1 MISGMFKE
9 LIDISSQDKGRME
22 RILLHPLSMT
32 FLHFKWVKMKELYLF
47 LLFCHTVFSAT
58 YTTYVVLVFNR
69 ICQPEKIWHQ
79 TEVSNTSQWRRFL
92 TGNCTVTDENKEYLP
107 SWKAAIA
114 LWIILL
120 IFNIMYI
127 FKETSKICHKKMG

>member
-1 MISGMFKE
+1 MFKE
-9 LIDISSQDKGRME
+9 FLEISSQDKGRME

-32 FLHFKWVKMKELYLF
+32 FLHFKWKKMRKLYYF

-58 YTTYVVLVFNR
+58 YTTYVVFVFNR
-69 ICQPEKIWHQ
+69 ICQPEEIFRQ
-79 TEVSNTSQWRRFL
+79 EVSNTSQWQRFL

-107 SWKAAIA
+107 IWKASIA

-127 FKETSKICHKKMG
+127 FKETSKIVHNKKG